1 MIISDI
7 LQTKGS
13 ATIHAIPP
21 DHPLSEAVQ
30 EMIAL
35 NIGSLLVME
44 SGRLLGIVTQHDV
57 LKALARCRCDLTTI
71 AVKEMM
77 TKKPFV
83 GKPDDSVDYVRGV
96 MTEHHFSHL
105 PVMDGDN
112 LLGLISFHDIAKAA
126 LKAAAFENMLLK
138 RYIKHWPEE
147 EQA

>member
-1 MIISDI
+1 MIIRDI

-13 ATIHAIPP
+13 AAIHAIPP

-30 EMIAL
+30 EMVAR

-44 SGRLLGIVTQHDV
+44 GSRLLGIITQHDV
-57 LKALARCRCDLTTI
+57 LKSLAQCRCDLTTI

-77 TKKPFV
+77 TEKVFV
-83 GKPDDSVDYVRGV
+83 GKPEDSVDYVREV

-105 PVMDGDN
+105 PVMNGDQ
-112 LLGLISFHDIAKAA
+112 LLGLISFHDVAKAA
-126 LKAAAFENMLLK
+126 HKETAFENMLLK
-138 RYIKHWPEE
+138 RYIKNWPEE